1 MNSTNKDQFGYYL
14 VGDYK
19 TYSKIAALERA
30 NLVNIPV
37 EWIFND
43 SVFSTH
49 PWKID
54 TGVDIKILYKKRA
67 EQIRNKYD
75 YIVIWYSGGVDSF
88 TMLNTFKE
96 NNIHVDEIAQYHAYE
111 GEKTWDS
118 YLNKELE
125 LVAIPQTQEFLKKM
139 PHTKHRMID
148 LTPIIN
154 SVYDIDDNKFDFIYK
169 SNKSFG
175 PDQLARTYFREKV
188 SDWQKIIA
196 SGKKLCF
203 VWATD
208 KPPVRHDILDDKYYL
223 EFIDIID
230 GAGVG
235 PRTQMLNRP
244 EEHDELFY
252 WSPDAMDLMA
262 RQGHIIAN
270 YMRNPPKEDLDSKY
284 LTRDRFI
291 YLLDLY
297 GSPKVVSKNMDRRTA
312 TKIGNDLFYLTVQGL
327 NRLVYP
333 DWREDTFTLGKNIGY
348 IFGPR
353 DRWWW
358 EGHRAKDRIM
368 FRTAFE
374 SYYDKFTKYG
384 FSGYKLSKKV
394 LTNPTEVRL
403 DKILDRIGVTFS
415 PENVDKKNTA
425 NLKKHIVGKY
435 GSTLSYVDDFKNL
448 NLDSCCSQKYY
459 L

>member
-1 MNSTNKDQFGYYL
+1 
-14 VGDYK
+14 
-19 TYSKIAALERA
+19 
-30 NLVNIPV
+30 
-37 EWIFND
+37 
-43 SVFSTH
+43 
-49 PWKID
+49 
-54 TGVDIKILYKKRA
+54 
-67 EQIRNKYD
+67 
-75 YIVIWYSGGVDSF
+75 
-88 TMLNTFKE
+88 
-96 NNIHVDEIAQYHAYE
+96 VDEIAQYHAYE

-188 SDWQKIIA
+188 PDWQKIIA

-208 KPPVRHDILDDKYYL
+208 KPPVRHDVPNDKYYL
-223 EFIDIID
+223 EFRDIVD
-230 GAGVG
+230 GCVG
-235 PRTQMLNRP
+235 PRTQILGRQ

-284 LTRDRFI
+284 LTRDHFI
-291 YLLDLY
+291 YLLDLQ
-297 GSPKVVSKNMDRRTA
+297 GSLKQVSGNMDHRIV
-312 TKIGNDLFYLTVQGL
+312 TKIGNNLFYLTVQGL
-327 NRLVYP
+327 NRLIYP

-358 EGHRAKDRIM
+358 QAHGAKDRIM

-374 SYYDKFTKYG
+374 SYHDKFTNHG
-384 FSGYKLSKKV
+384 FNGFKLSKKI
-394 LTNPTEVRL
+394 LTNPTEVSL
-403 DKILDRIGVTFS
+403 EKILSRIGKMNAV
-415 PENVDKKNTA
+415 PENIEKKNTA
-425 NLKKHIVGKY
+425 NFKKYIVGKY
-435 GSTLSYVDDFKNL
+435 RSTLSYVDDFTNL
-448 NLDSCCSQKYY
+448 YLDQCHSQKYY

>member
-19 TYSKIAALERA
+19 TYSKMAALERA

-43 SVFSTH
+43 AVFSTH

-96 NNIHVDEIAQYHAYE
+96 NNIHVDEIAQFHSYE
-111 GEKTWDS
+111 GEKTWNS
-118 YLNKELE
+118 FLNKEIE
-125 LVAIPQTQEFLKKM
+125 AVAIPQTQEFLKAM
-139 PHTKHRMID
+139 PHTKHRVVD
-148 LTPIIN
+148 LTPIIE
-154 SVYDIDDNKFDFIYK
+154 SIYQEDNNLIDFIYYG
-169 SNKSFG
+169 NHAFG
-175 PDQLARTYFREKV
+175 PHHLARSYLREKIP
-188 SDWQKIIA
+188 DYKKIIA

-203 VWATD
+203 VYGSE
-208 KPPVRHDILDDKYYL
+208 KPPVVYDIPNDQYYL
-223 EFIDIID
+223 EFRDIVD
-230 GAGVG
+230 SCVG
-235 PRTQMLNRP
+235 PRTQILGRQ
-244 EEHDELFY
+244 EEYDELFY

-394 LTNPTEVRL
+394 LTNPTQVRL

-415 PENVDKKNTA
+415 PEHVDKKNTA
-425 NLKKHIVGKY
+425 NLKKYIVGKY

-448 NLDSCCSQKYY
+448 HLDSCSSQKYY